1 MEKTSE
7 AGKAGSFCR
16 KEKGVGTEFICS
28 VDGWMSGKLTVHTQK
43 RQTHPMAY
51 SEVYLSHS
59 LHCPRSPK
67 ATLFLVLL
75 VVTFYGPTKAHRHCF
90 LVCQCK
96 TLSADLWGHKSR
108 FCSFRLLHFPS
119 SLISLFHY
127 FPLWFNLPSVCN
139 YSRPPECS
147 PSEMKSLALTSSWH
161 AFSLFH
167 FSTFVIYL

>member
-1 MEKTSE
+1 ML
-7 AGKAGSFCR
+7 GKQGASARKRKGWAQNSFAVWMGEWVGSLLYTHR
-16 KEKGVGTEFICS
+16 K
-28 VDGWMSGKLTVHTQK
+28 DKL
-43 RQTHPMAY
+43 HPMAY

-75 VVTFYGPTKAHRHCF
+75 VVTFYSPTKAHRHCF

-96 TLSADLWGHKSR
+96 TLSADLWGYKSR

-147 PSEMKSLALTSSWH
+147 PSEIKSPALTSSWH
-161 AFSLFH
+161 VFSLFH